1 MIKNTLL
8 KILSKFKK
16 HGEVTPLFNYIIMTY
31 EELYYRS
38 MTDHELQ
45 RVINTHQFLDGYVD
59 RCQQELNRRK
69 EEQNE
74 ITSL

>member
-1 MIKNTLL
+1 
-8 KILSKFKK
+8 
-16 HGEVTPLFNYIIMTY
+16 MTY

-45 RVINTHQFLDGYVD
+45 RVINTNQFLDGYAH

-74 ITSL
+74 ITRL

>member
-1 MIKNTLL
+1 
-8 KILSKFKK
+8 
-16 HGEVTPLFNYIIMTY
+16 MTY

-45 RVINTHQFLDGYVD
+45 RVIKDNHLDGYAN

-74 ITSL
+74 ITRL

>member
-1 MIKNTLL
+1 
-8 KILSKFKK
+8 
-16 HGEVTPLFNYIIMTY
+16 MTY

-38 MTDHELQ
+38 MTDNELQ
-45 RVINTHQFLDGYVD
+45 RVINTHQFLDGYID
-59 RCQQELNRRK
+59 GCKKELNRRK

>member
-1 MIKNTLL
+1 
-8 KILSKFKK
+8 
-16 HGEVTPLFNYIIMTY
+16 MTY

-38 MTDHELQ
+38 MTDQELQ

-69 EEQNE
+69 EQQTE
-74 ITSL
+74 ITRL